1 MDTETPTVA
10 TEYEGETAIDSIGEP
25 EAPVPQQPP
34 SPQQQP
40 ESKAA
45 PEAAPK
51 AEKQPAPTP
60 TPNEDDDLP
69 KPAPKPEV
77 KPSTPVKQEKGESL
91 AEFRKRYEETKTQ
104 LTSKETEIAT
114 LKAQIAEARRNGEEA
129 VRKTL
134 TEELDQ
140 LKRERADDQRRLMLV
155 DYKESNEYK
164 SRFVEPLKSAWKD
177 VDEHI
182 TGVKISMPDGSEV
195 DAKREHI
202 STLLQLPYAQA
213 AAKAHE
219 WFGPAMA
226 SAIMSD
232 RQALVKIYKESS
244 AAVKEFNEKGQQ
256 WRQKQAEEHEQR
268 SSRVVQEFESA
279 RNGLTTKTPELFT
292 PNEKDAEE
300 KSYFDKGS
308 KLVDAAFKGIGFED
322 MDDDRR
328 SVALAKTQAAVAA
341 RAAAFGVIVHR
352 YYKQASRIAELEAK
366 IKGFEESEPGSG
378 STPSDSGKK
387 VSDEN
392 PENAI
397 DSIQGF

>member
-1 MDTETPTVA
+1 MDPETP
-10 TEYEGETAIDSIGEP
+10 TEYEGETAIDSIGEST
-25 EAPVPQQPP
+25 EASVPQQP
-34 SPQQQP
+34 SPPPQQP
-40 ESKAA
+40 EPKVA
-45 PEAAPK
+45 PEAP
-51 AEKQPAPTP
+51 KQPTP
-60 TPNEDDDLP
+60 PQPDNDEDGDIP

-77 KPSTPVKQEKGESL
+77 KPTAPPKQEKGESL

-114 LKAQIAEARRNGEEA
+114 LKAQIAEARRNGEET
-129 VRKTL
+129 VRKQL
-134 TEELDQ
+134 SEELEQ
-140 LKRERADDQRRLMLV
+140 VKKERAEDQRRLMLV
-155 DYKESNEYK
+155 DYKESKEYQ
-164 SRFVEPLKSAWKD
+164 SRFVEPLKATWKE

-182 TGVKISMPDGSEV
+182 AGVKITMPDGSEV

-226 SAIMSD
+226 SAIMND

-279 RNGLTTKTPELFT
+279 RQGLAAKTPELFT

-308 KLVDAAFKGIGFED
+308 KLVDAAFKGIGFEE

-366 IKGFEESEPGSG
+366 IKGFEESEPGAG
-378 STPSDSGKK
+378 SAPSDAGKK
-387 VSDEN
+387 TLEEN

-397 DSIQGF
+397 DAIPGY